1 MDHHES
7 AAVLVRLNLSLDMTI
22 DAAGPV
28 DKQDFCPCRGSR
40 SREVL
45 MWSANAV
52 WLDEGLWLS
61 SLARGGRGQRQRSS
75 THLFVILLLVQDY
88 DLHLVVY
95 LLVLLSILVVN
106 NLNLLMREAILWKL
120 LLILRKWHIL
130 QLSISL
136 VARRG
141 DLMNDVEDFDL

>member
-1 MDHHES
+1 M
-7 AAVLVRLNLSLDMTI
+7 
-22 DAAGPV
+22 
-28 DKQDFCPCRGSR
+28 
-40 SREVL
+40 
-45 MWSANAV
+45 
-52 WLDEGLWLS
+52 
-61 SLARGGRGQRQRSS
+61 
-75 THLFVILLLVQDY
+75 ILLLVQDY
-88 DLHLVVY
+88 DLHLLVN
-95 LLVLLSILVVN
+95 LLVLLGILVVN